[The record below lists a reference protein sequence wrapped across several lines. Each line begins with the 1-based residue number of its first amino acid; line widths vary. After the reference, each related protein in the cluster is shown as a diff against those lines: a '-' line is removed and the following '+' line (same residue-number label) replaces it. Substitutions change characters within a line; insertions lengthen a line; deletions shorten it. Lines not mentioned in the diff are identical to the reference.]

1 MISSDKSKM
10 LTITK
15 ENQRILLFVIFFFFA
30 IIFCLISLV
39 NHYQLRTY
47 ALDLGMY
54 NQAVYSYSHFKNA
67 VFTLGTDGREVPFLG
82 THFSVITVLY
92 SPLYYL
98 FGSYTLLFIQIA
110 AILLGG
116 LAVYKY
122 AKEHFEDDSAIPLAI
137 VVQFFG
143 IWGIYSALSFDYHDN
158 VLGAMLVPWFIF
170 FLEKRK
176 LINSAVFLILILLT
190 KEVMAIWMLFIIMGL
205 MIKNRNR
212 RGFNYIR
219 FEIPAA
225 AFCLAYGVIII
236 GIIMPLIQGAENNL
250 QFIRYSHLGNSAG
263 EVFVSILRKP
273 QFLLT
278 LLFGNILNDPAYNG
292 IKTEFHTVLLL
303 SGGLCLFLR
312 PAYLVM
318 LIPLY
323 ALKFMS
329 NDYAMWGINYQYS
342 IEFVPIIS
350 LALADVI
357 RGTKNY
363 RTGIL
368 LTITLLT
375 FAVNIKTME
384 GRKSKWYNPA
394 NTQFYRKIHY
404 EHDLNLKA
412 IYSAMKMIGK
422 DAIVSTS
429 SNLAPHLAARDS
441 LYHFPVVKN
450 AGYIVLLTKNVPT
463 YPLNPE
469 EYKIRYMEYIQS
481 GKYYTLY
488 AKNDLMILKRKDHSN
503 R

>member
-1 MISSDKSKM
+1 MIFSDKSKM

-15 ENQRILLFVIFFFFA
+15 ENERIVLFLVFSVFA

-47 ALDLGMY
+47 ALDMGMY

-67 VFTLGTDGREVPFLG
+67 FFTLGIDGREVPFLG
-82 THFSVITVLY
+82 THFSLITLLY

-98 FGSYTLLFIQIA
+98 LGSYALLFIQIA
-110 AILLGG
+110 AILFGG
-116 LAVYKY
+116 LAIYKY
-122 AKEHFEDDSAIPLAI
+122 AKEHFEDDSAIPI
-137 VVQFFG
+137 VIVIQFFG

-158 VLGAMLVPWFIF
+158 VLGAMLVPWFIY
-170 FLEKRK
+170 FLEKRR
-176 LINSAVFLILILLT
+176 LISSAVFLILILFT
-190 KEVMAIWMLFIIMGL
+190 KEVMAIWMLFIILGL

-212 RGFNYIR
+212 KGYRYIR

-225 AFCLAYGVIII
+225 AFCLAYGVMII
-236 GIIMPLIQGAENNL
+236 GIIMPQIQGSENNL
-250 QFIRYSHLGNSAG
+250 QFIRYSLLGNSTG
-263 EVFVSILRKP
+263 EAFTSILQKP
-273 QFLLT
+273 QLLLT
-278 LLFGNILNDPAYNG
+278 LLFGNTLNDPAYNW
-292 IKTEFHTVLLL
+292 IKTEFHTVLIL
-303 SGGLCLFLR
+303 SGGFCLLLR

-318 LIPLY
+318 IIPLY
-323 ALKFMS
+323 ALKFLS

-350 LALADVI
+350 LALVDFITV
-357 RGTKNY
+357 TKHY

-368 LTITLLT
+368 LIITLMT

-404 EHDLNLKA
+404 EHDLNLKS
-412 IYSAMKMIGK
+412 IYSAMKMIDK
-422 DAIVSTS
+422 DAVVSAS
-429 SNLAPHLAARDS
+429 SNLAPHLAERDS

-450 AGYIVLLTKNVPT
+450 AGYIVLLTKDVAT
-463 YPLNPE
+463 YPLSAE
-469 EYKIRYMEYIQS
+469 EYKTRYLEYVQS

-488 AKNDLMILKRKDHSN
+488 SKNELLILKKKD
-503 R
+503 